1 METMIEPEIDEDTTE
16 ALKEAEPLHVLEIS
30 LHALLRVTT
39 LLAMRVSRVTYG
51 RLVHILIDSGSTH
64 NFVNSKFARKLDCCK
79 VPSPAFRVMMANEEC
94 LQCKEIYLVVP
105 MEIQGYHFQ
114 TTVYP

>member
-39 LLAMRVSRVTYG
+39 LLAMRVSEVTRG
-51 RLVHILIDSGSTH
+51 RLVHILIYSGSRDGAILGPRGAVPPPPQI
-64 NFVNSKFARKLDCCK
+64 FKKKNS
-79 VPSPAFRVMMANEEC
+79 
-94 LQCKEIYLVVP
+94 IY
-105 MEIQGYHFQ
+105 IIYFF
-114 TTVYP
+114 